1 MEKRIYFCDECR
13 KEIHGVNFLTISIDI
28 EMNQVIGIGPKNYD
42 LHFCPDDAK
51 KFMAKYK

>member
-13 KEIHGVNFLTISIDI
+13 KEIHGVKFLTISIDI